1 MLKKNSGESWVL
13 GLSFLNGYIADF
25 DNDSGA
31 FSLTLGTS
39 AKTFSSKK
47 SSVLDMDLTSTV
59 SYTQIAL

>member
-13 GLSFLNGYIADF
+13 GLSFLNGYIADC

>member
-1 MLKKNSGESWVL
+1 MLKKNSGDSWVL
-13 GLSFLNGYIADF
+13 GLSFLNGYIADL
-25 DNDSGA
+25 DNESGA